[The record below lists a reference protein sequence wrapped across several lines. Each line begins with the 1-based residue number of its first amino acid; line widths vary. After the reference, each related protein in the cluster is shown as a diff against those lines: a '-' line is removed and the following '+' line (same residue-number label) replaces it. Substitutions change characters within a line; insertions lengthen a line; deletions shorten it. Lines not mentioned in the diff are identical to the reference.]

1 MRMSKQ
7 HFDFIADSVGP
18 IVGWPSALHELADKL
33 SESNARF
40 DKEKFLKRATDA
52 WAKANEHK
60 VETELND
67 EIRF

>member
-33 SESNARF
+33 SESNPRF
-40 DKEKFLKRATDA
+40 NKEKFLKRATDA
-52 WAKANEHK
+52 WSKTNEHLVDK
-60 VETELND
+60 ELND